1 MLSKI
6 NKVNKDNPIFVS
18 FSLFFVPISLPP
30 PAYFDSPFNNFSKSL
45 KPSAYYERESIYLFN
60 YLFLNFFN
68 YLTNLLFV
76 CLLDD

>member
-1 MLSKI
+1 MFSEI
-6 NKVNKDNPIFVS
+6 NKVNKDNPIYF
-18 FSLFFVPISLPP
+18 LFFLYFLSPSHSP

-45 KPSAYYERESIYLFN
+45 KPSVYYERESIYLFN